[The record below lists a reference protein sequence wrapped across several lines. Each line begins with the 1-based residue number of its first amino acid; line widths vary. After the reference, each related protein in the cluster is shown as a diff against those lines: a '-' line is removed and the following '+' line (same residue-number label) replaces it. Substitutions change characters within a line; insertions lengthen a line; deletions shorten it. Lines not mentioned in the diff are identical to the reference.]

1 MKIRLAILE
10 ADEGYL
16 KRIVTAFNAKFPDKL
31 EIYSFTDK
39 NTALQSLAPSKIDV
53 FVASESFEI
62 DPTRIP
68 KRCGFAYFVDSADVE
83 LLNNQPTI
91 CRFQKADLIYRQI
104 LSIYSEHA
112 GTFTELKLNDEGCQV
127 IAFASPGGGGGTSIM
142 AAACALHF
150 AAQGSKTFYLNLEPF
165 GSADDFFSGPGQFD
179 MSDVIYALK
188 TRRANLAM
196 KLESCSKQDARGVS
210 FLSSPKLAL
219 DMMELTNE
227 EVLRLIHE
235 IRVSGEYDYLIVDT
249 SFDLRKDTL
258 KVLHQ
263 ANAVVL
269 VGSGNTTSNT
279 KLRRAISALS
289 VMEQNAD
296 DPLMNRM
303 VLAYNRFSSKVGTIE
318 NDLGIRV
325 VGAAPR
331 SEHATTEQLLEQL
344 SKNGLFDEILK

>member
-10 ADEGYL
+10 TDEGYL
-16 KRIVTAFNAKFPDKL
+16 KRIVAAFNTKFPDKL
-31 EIYSFTDK
+31 ETYSFTDK
-39 NTALQSLAPSKIDV
+39 NTALQSLASSRIDV
-53 FVASESFEI
+53 FVASETFEI
-62 DPTRIP
+62 DPTQIP

-83 LLNNQPTI
+83 TLNNQPTI

-127 IAFASPGGGGGTSIM
+127 IIFASTGAGAGTSVM

-150 AAQGSKTFYLNLEPF
+150 AAQGSKTFYLNLESF

-188 TRRANLAM
+188 TRKANLAM
-196 KLESCSKQDARGVS
+196 KLESCSKQDPRGVS

-227 EVLRLIHE
+227 EILRLIHE
-235 IRVSGEYDYLIVDT
+235 LRVSGDYRYLIIDT

-269 VGSGNTTSNT
+269 VGSGSTTSNT
-279 KLRRAISALS
+279 KLHRAISALS
-289 VMEQNAD
+289 VLEQNAD

-303 VLAYNRFSSKVGTIE
+303 VIAYNRFSSKTGTM
-318 NDLGIRV
+318 NSDLEVRV
-325 VGAAPR
+325 VGGAPR
-331 SEHATTEQLLEQL
+331 YESATTEQMLEQL
-344 SKNGLFDEILK
+344 SKNALFDEILK

>member
-16 KRIVTAFNAKFPDKL
+16 KRIVAAFNAKFPDKL

-39 NTALQSLAPSKIDV
+39 NTAMQSLAPSKIDV

-62 DPTRIP
+62 DPTQIP

-112 GTFTELKLNDEGCQV
+112 GTFTELRLNDEGCQV
-127 IAFASPGGGGGTSIM
+127 IAFASPGGGGGASVM

-150 AAQGSKTFYLNLEPF
+150 AAQGSRTFYLNLEAF
-165 GSADDFFSGPGQFD
+165 GSSDDFFSGPGQFD

-188 TRRANLAM
+188 TRKANLAM
-196 KLESCSKQDARGVS
+196 KLESCAKQDARGVS
-210 FLSSPKLAL
+210 FLSAPKLAL

-227 EVLRLIHE
+227 EILRLIHE
-235 IRVSGEYDYLIVDT
+235 LCVSGEYHYLIIDT

-258 KVLHQ
+258 KILHQ
-263 ANAVVL
+263 ANAIVL
-269 VGSGNTTSNT
+269 VGSGTTTSNT
-279 KLRRAISALS
+279 KLHRAISALS
-289 VMEQNAD
+289 VMEQNSD
-296 DPLMNRM
+296 DPLMSRM
-303 VLAYNRFSSKVGTIE
+303 VLAYNRFSSKTGTM
-318 NDLGIRV
+318 NSDLGIRV
-325 VGAAPR
+325 VGGAPR
-331 SEHATTEQLLEQL
+331 YEHATTEQLLEQL
-344 SKNGLFDEILK
+344 SKNALFDDILK

>member
-16 KRIVTAFNAKFPDKL
+16 RRIVAAFNTKFPDKL
-31 EIYSFTDK
+31 EIYSFTDRD
-39 NTALQSLAPSKIDV
+39 TALQSLAAAKIDV

-62 DPTRIP
+62 DPTQIP

-104 LSIYSEHA
+104 LSIYSDHA
-112 GTFTELKLNDEGCQV
+112 GTFTELKLNNEGCRV
-127 IAFASPGGGGGTSIM
+127 ITFASPGGGGGSSIM

-150 AAQGSKTFYLNLEPF
+150 AAQGSKTFYLNLESF

-179 MSDVIYALK
+179 LSDVIYALK
-188 TRRANLAM
+188 TRKANLAM
-196 KLESCSKQDARGVS
+196 KLESCVKQDPRGVC

-235 IRVSGEYDYLIVDT
+235 LRVSSDYQYLIIDT
-249 SFDLRKDTL
+249 SFDLRKETL
-258 KVLHQ
+258 KILHQ

-279 KLRRAISALS
+279 KLRRAIKALS
-289 VMEQNAD
+289 VLEQNAD
-296 DPLMNRM
+296 ETLMNRL
-303 VLAYNRFSSKVGTIE
+303 VLAYNRFSNKVGTID
-318 NDLGIRV
+318 NDLGVRV
-325 VGAAPR
+325 AGGAPR
-331 SEHATTEQLLEQL
+331 YEHATTEQLLEQL